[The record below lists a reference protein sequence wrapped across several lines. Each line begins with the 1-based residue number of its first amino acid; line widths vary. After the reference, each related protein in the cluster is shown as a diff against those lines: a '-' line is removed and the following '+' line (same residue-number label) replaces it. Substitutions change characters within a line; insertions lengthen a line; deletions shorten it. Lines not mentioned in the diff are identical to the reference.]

1 MVPEAQSDE
10 EESKKRSHLAS
21 LSRRKKSI
29 ASPIILSENDSN
41 TNAVAWNKTVFLHR
55 TAWRYPICYKWEYV
69 NLLKE

>member
-41 TNAVAWNKTVFLHR
+41 TNAVA
-55 TAWRYPICYKWEYV
+55 
-69 NLLKE
+69 